1 MRGWGPRRRRGGL
14 RTPPRAGESPS
25 VTILRPA
32 IVFRRAP
39 TLYVGTEG
47 HVLMADVL
55 GASPRAESGLVR
67 RERLLVPIICLSAAG
82 SPDVIKAKV
91 GGKAQPPNCAW
102 GSLRTGRNSSQH
114 HFPVLS
120 PPQGHRALRMSS
132 SPSDQTRPLRRINS
146 SSSKLLSPRQVHP
159 TLLYPPGRDGHPG
172 VHPGSRQGWKKAV
185 LGNTKASYKPTFGW
199 DLYSFREYERCTH

>member
-1 MRGWGPRRRRGGL
+1 MGCACHPGP
-14 RTPPRAGESPS
+14 ESPPQS
-25 VTILRPA
+25 LTILRPA

-39 TLYVGTEG
+39 TVYVGTEG

-67 RERLLVPIICLSAAG
+67 RERLLVLIICLSAAG

-91 GGKAQPPNCAW
+91 GGKAQPPNRAW

-120 PPQGHRALRMSS
+120 PPRRHGALRMSS

-146 SSSKLLSPRQVHP
+146 SSSKLLSSRQVDP

-172 VHPGSRQGWKKAV
+172 VHPGSRQGWKRLSLGTLKHLINLHWV
-185 LGNTKASYKPTFGW
+185 GICTPLGNTKDAPIS
-199 DLYSFREYERCTH
+199 

>member
-1 MRGWGPRRRRGGL
+1 MGCARHPGP
-14 RTPPRAGESPS
+14 ESPPQS
-25 VTILRPA
+25 LTILRPA

-39 TLYVGTEG
+39 TVYVGTEG

-67 RERLLVPIICLSAAG
+67 RERLLVLIICLSAAG

-120 PPQGHRALRMSS
+120 PPRRHGALRMSS

-146 SSSKLLSPRQVHP
+146 SSSKLLSSHQVDP
-159 TLLYPPGRDGHPG
+159 TLLYPPGRDRHPG
-172 VHPGSRQGWKKAV
+172 GPSREQTRLEKAV
-185 LGNTKASYKPTFGW
+185 LGNTKASYKPTLGW
-199 DLYSFREYERCTH
+199 DLYFFREYERCTH